1 MTMILALDV
10 GNTNIVLGCMTNE
23 EVYFTARLSTN
34 RCKTSHEY
42 AVLIRDILDY
52 GTSIWKK

>member
-23 EVYFTARLSTN
+23 EVYFTVQLSTN

-42 AVLIRDILDY
+42 AVLIRDIL
-52 GTSIWKK
+52 

>member
-1 MTMILALDV
+1 MILALDV

-23 EVYFTARLSTN
+23 EVYFLLPDFLPIVAKPVMNMPFS
-34 RCKTSHEY
+34 SGIF
-42 AVLIRDILDY
+42 VDY